1 MATFEIGSQN
11 AASIQNV
18 AGDLTIQ
25 DLHVEATWS
34 ATEMREE
41 LARLQEEIGRVALPP
56 DLRATARAAVGA
68 AAAEAGRPAPDP
80 GRIAQL
86 LGEATTLAGEAG
98 ALTSAGSGLVESL
111 RRTATILGPAGK
123 TLLALLPLL

>member
-1 MATFEIGSQN
+1 VATFEIGSQN

-18 AGDLTIQ
+18 GGDLTIQ

-34 ATEMREE
+34 TIEMRQE
-41 LARLQEEIGRVALPP
+41 LARLQEEIARVALPP

-68 AAAEAGRPAPDP
+68 AAAEAGRPAPDH
-80 GRIAQL
+80 GRMAQL

>member
-18 AGDLTIQ
+18 GGDLTIQ

-34 ATEMREE
+34 TVEVRRE
-41 LARLQEEIGRVALPP
+41 LARLQEELARVALPP
-56 DLRATARAAVGA
+56 DLRATAEAAVGA
-68 AAAEAGRPAPDP
+68 AAGEAGRPAPDR

-86 LGEATTLAGEAG
+86 LGEATTVAGEAG
-98 ALTSAGSGLVESL
+98 ALATAGTGLVESL